1 MKSYNTYKTL
11 IFLSVFVFTYCTD
24 GEGSPLPADQYS
36 QITNLHAP
44 MTGGQGQEPSSGI
57 YTKFDFATASVTTSD
72 TQWDIAFR
80 GTTIIVN
87 GGTSTGDADEPERN
101 GNAAAYIKSLPF
113 SEVTSVIVSDFTQD
127 SLEEGLAI
135 PTGSGNGW
143 YTYTGPP
150 EHLILPIPGKTLVI
164 RTHDFK
170 YAKVEILSYYKD
182 LDESAAENARHYT
195 FNYSY
200 NTNENETTF

>member
-113 SEVTSVIVSDFTQD
+113 SEVTSVVVSDFTQD

>member
-113 SEVTSVIVSDFTQD
+113 SEVTSVVVSDFTQD

-143 YTYTGPP
+143 YSYTGPP

>member
-11 IFLSVFVFTYCTD
+11 IFLSVFVFTSCND
-24 GEGSPLPADQYS
+24 DEGSPLQADQYS

-44 MTGGQGQEPSSGI
+44 MTGGQGQEPSSGS
-57 YTKFDFATASVTTSD
+57 YTKFDFATASVTTSN

-113 SEVTSVIVSDFTQD
+113 SEVTSVVVSDFTQD

-182 LDESAAENARHYT
+182 LDESVAENARHYT